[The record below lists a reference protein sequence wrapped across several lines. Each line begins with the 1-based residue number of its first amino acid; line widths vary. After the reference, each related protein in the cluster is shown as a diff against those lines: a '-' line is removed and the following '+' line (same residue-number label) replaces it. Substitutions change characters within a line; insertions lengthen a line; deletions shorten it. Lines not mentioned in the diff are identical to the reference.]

1 MVVEHFSMVAL
12 STAAESESAEESK
25 VLSRLML
32 ASNSTLM
39 SSWSCFD
46 WLLLLLG
53 ICLQIFNSSWYMLIM
68 VESTPS
74 SFSISTENFGESCSC
89 SVDFG
94 SVAGSGTK
102 SIHITYFTKFVY
114 NLADS
119 HPALRQAGHKT
130 SAYLSPNYSLNRPLA
145 SPSGFEGIIGT
156 EIHAHFK
163 P

>member
-1 MVVEHFSMVAL
+1 MVVEHFSMVEL
-12 STAAESESAEESK
+12 STAADSESAEESK

-53 ICLQIFNSSWYMLIM
+53 ICLQIFNSSWYMFIM

-102 SIHITYFTKFVY
+102 SIIHILLSLFTILQTHIRHY
-114 NLADS
+114 GRLAIK
-119 HPALRQAGHKT
+119 QAHISVPIT
-130 SAYLSPNYSLNRPLA
+130 
-145 SPSGFEGIIGT
+145 PS
-156 EIHAHFK
+156 K
-163 P
+163 LL